1 MLLRLILMITMA
13 LTITLLSMIPL
24 TTELPV
30 VILIMI
36 KPVMKMVL
44 APRTSCKYRNEKLIV
59 NHTKTSTKKQTN
71 KESNKQ
77 KLVERNY
84 LAAVMHIRFRNYL
97 LSVRWIALT
106 PTRWQISNYIFK
118 ECHWKT
124 VQLKSC
130 CVSMYKF
137 FFWIKS
143 HN

>member
-30 VILIMI
+30 IILIMI

-59 NHTKTSTKKQTN
+59 NHTKTSKKNKQTN
-71 KESNKQ
+71 KEPNKQ

-106 PTRWQISNYIFK
+106 PTRWQISNCIFK

-130 CVSMYKF
+130 CVSMYKLF
-137 FFWIKS
+137 FLD
-143 HN
+143 

>member
-1 MLLRLILMITMA
+1 MITMA

-30 VILIMI
+30 IILIMI

-59 NHTKTSTKKQTN
+59 NHTKTSKKKQTN
-71 KESNKQ
+71 KQRAKQ
-77 KLVERNY
+77 AKTCRTELP
-84 LAAVMHIRFRNYL
+84 AAIMHIRFRNYL

-106 PTRWQISNYIFK
+106 PTRWQISNCIFK

-130 CVSMYKF
+130 CVSMYNF

>member
-30 VILIMI
+30 IILIMI

-59 NHTKTSTKKQTN
+59 NHTKTSTN
-71 KESNKQ
+71 KEPNKQ
-77 KLVERNY
+77 KLVEQNY
-84 LAAVMHIRFRNYL
+84 LVAIMHIRFRNYL
-97 LSVRWIALT
+97 LSVGWIALT
-106 PTRWQISNYIFK
+106 PTRWQISNCIFK

-124 VQLKSC
+124 VQLTSC
-130 CVSMYKF
+130 CVSMYKLF
-137 FFWIKS
+137 FLD
-143 HN
+143 